1 VRLLSLRAAHP
12 FRRPEVERGRG
23 TGRSLVLAVAIGLTV
38 PLFAGT
44 LGAPT
49 AARAA
54 GLLTPCRSSSVVL
67 CGTVS
72 VALDRK
78 GMLPGT
84 ISLHV
89 EQLPATGSPRGVL
102 FLLAGGPGQAATRA
116 FDLAAH
122 GEYLRSVVPAYTL
135 VAFDPRGTGQSD
147 VLRCPSFDAGLEFVD
162 AMAKCAGALG
172 PAASLYTTR
181 EHVEDVEA
189 VRAAL
194 GVRKIALWGV
204 SYGAKLAVA
213 YAFAHPEGV
222 ERLLLDSPLPADGP
236 HPYARP
242 TLQSLPRALR
252 ALCSGGFCRSATPNL
267 SAELASLANS
277 LEKKPLQKGSVFV
290 DGESLLTLAVDADAN
305 GGVRAQLPT
314 AVAEARRGRPGLLI
328 RLRSP
333 RGIVPPDPTFSFPLY
348 VATTCGDGSFP
359 WQSGTPLADRERAYE
374 AAVAA
379 LPRGATGPFGRWAA
393 RRGTALFCSLWPPS
407 GPGAQPA
414 SRIGPD
420 VPVLVLTG
428 GFDMRTPTESARG
441 VARLF
446 RRARVLVVPGV
457 GHSVLASDSS
467 GCAARAVLRWLGGA
481 KPASCRHVR
490 PVLAPV
496 GRLTPLGQRRVPVE
510 RALEAVAAT
519 LRSAAA
525 AWYTAGRPTA
535 NAIPGV
541 RAGLLSGR
549 GDFHFALRR
558 FSDVEG
564 VAVTGRLNVVAI
576 ERGPMLQLE
585 GTVTVSGRR
594 DVRGIVT
601 VSGGRLAG
609 RLGGVSIPSWM
620 WRNPSA

>member
-1 VRLLSLRAAHP
+1 VRLLSLRAACP
-12 FRRPEVERGRG
+12 LRRPEVERGLG
-23 TGRSLVLAVAIGLTV
+23 TGRSLALAGAIALTA
-38 PLFAGT
+38 PLLAGT
-44 LGAPT
+44 LGTPA

-54 GLLTPCRSSSVVL
+54 AMLAPCPGSSVVL

-78 GMLPGT
+78 GVLPGT

-89 EQLPATGSPRGVL
+89 EQLPAPGSPRGVL
-102 FLLAGGPGQAATRA
+102 FLLAGGPGQAGTRV
-116 FDLAAH
+116 FDLAAY
-122 GEYLRSVVPAYTL
+122 GEYFRSVVPGYTL

-147 VLRCPSFDAGLEFVD
+147 VLRCPSFDAGLEFAD
-162 AMAKCAGALG
+162 AMAKCAGTLE

-181 EHVEDVEA
+181 EHAEDVEA

-194 GVRKIALWGV
+194 GVRKIALWGA

-252 ALCSGGFCRSATPNL
+252 SLCSGGFCRGATPNL

-277 LEKKPLQKGSVFV
+277 LEKKPLKQGSVFV
-290 DGESLLTLAVDADAN
+290 DGESLLSLAVDADAN

-333 RGIVPPDPTFSFPLY
+333 RGSVPPDPTFSFPLY

-379 LPRGATGPFGRWAA
+379 LPPGATGPFGRWAA
-393 RRGTALFCSLWPPS
+393 GRGIARLCSLWPPS
-407 GPGAQPA
+407 GPGRQPGLGP
-414 SRIGPD
+414 GPD
-420 VPVLVLTG
+420 VPVLVLSG
-428 GFDMRTPTESARG
+428 DLDMRTPTESARAVG
-441 VARLF
+441 RLF

-467 GCAARAVLRWLGGA
+467 GCAARAVLTWLGGA
-481 KPASCRHVR
+481 KPASCRRVR

-496 GRLTPLGQRRVPVE
+496 GGLTPLGQRRVRVE
-510 RALEAVAAT
+510 RALEAVTAT

-535 NAIPGV
+535 NAIPGLH
-541 RAGLLSGR
+541 AGLLSGR
-549 GDFHFALRR
+549 GDFRFALRR

-564 VAVTGRLNVVAI
+564 VALTGRLDVVAA
-576 ERGPMLQLE
+576 ENGPTLQLQ

-601 VSGGRLAG
+601 VSGSRLSG
-609 RLGGVSIPSWM
+609 RLGGVRIPDAD
-620 WRNPSA
+620 PSA